1 MNKIDMIKEFLLG
14 FIKIHILYHA
24 DREPVYGAELSREL
38 ARHGY
43 QISFGTLYPT
53 LHSLQRNGLVKS
65 YEEIVEGKK
74 RKYYKITDKGRKA
87 LAQARE
93 KIKELII
100 EVIYEK

>member
-1 MNKIDMIKEFLLG
+1 MSKIDMIKEFFLG

-24 DREPVYGAELSREL
+24 DRGPVYGAELSREL
-38 ARHGY
+38 VRHGY

-53 LHSLQRNGLVKS
+53 LHSLERNDLLKS

-93 KIKELII
+93 KIKELVI